1 MYNLWSIKSDD
12 KVRPKQIRSD
22 LTRRTIQYIEKLMS
36 IQSSNL
42 HWLSLCLLACLFAY
56 LSCKLLCTWHYSLIS
71 TYLSSSSS
79 NFPYKI
85 IALLS
90 FYNFQQLILI
100 KQSCKFSI
108 MIHNFVLLCFYF
120 IYKILWFIKYF
131 YIYVFKFFT

>member
-1 MYNLWSIKSDD
+1 MTKSD
-12 KVRPKQIRSD
+12 QNRSGQTWQGA
-22 LTRRTIQYIEKLMS
+22 LYSTLKNLCQYS
-36 IQSSNL
+36 PVTFTG
-42 HWLSLCLLACLFAY
+42 SLCLLACLFAY